1 MALPRMFH
9 GAPKSV
15 EPPTAPPRQGL
26 VDTLLKHSVG
36 LTYEEARREW
46 MFEGTV
52 ITADHEGFL
61 EHCPCGAKLEVA
73 NYLLTH
79 RSNGNTIILGSRCI
93 KRFVLL
99 NGTET
104 QEDSRK
110 VFERIIQAK
119 KRDADLVATWPKL
132 LAPRVSATALHAFRN
147 RALDFLGTLASG
159 HISPERWQEFL
170 ILLQLTD
177 IDRHELTRLRD
188 ILFRPERVP
197 KEDKVIHLENRSEEE
212 IRKDIGVWRK
222 ISRAPVTSTLSD
234 SEIYHPESFV
244 ERKERR
250 RRK

>member
-26 VDTLLKHSVG
+26 VDALLRHSGG

-46 MFEGTV
+46 VFDGTT
-52 ITADHEGFL
+52 ITADDEKFL
-61 EHCPCGAKLEVA
+61 EHCPCGAKLEVV

-79 RSNGNTIILGSRCI
+79 SSNGKAIILGSECI

-99 NGTET
+99 NGAET

-110 VFERIIQAK
+110 VFERIIKAK
-119 KRDADLVATWPKL
+119 KRDADLVTMWPRL
-132 LAPRVSATALHAFRN
+132 LVPRVSSHTMQAFRD
-147 RALDFLGTLASG
+147 RADDFLGSLEANR
-159 HISPERWQEFL
+159 IPAERWHE
-170 ILLQLTD
+170 LLMLLKVGET
-177 IDRHELTRLRD
+177 DRHELTRLKD
-188 ILFRPERVP
+188 ILFRPNRVP
-197 KEDKVIHLENRSEEE
+197 KEDKVIQLGARSEEE
-212 IRKDIGVWRK
+212 IRQEIGVWRK
-222 ISRAPVTSTLSD
+222 TSRAPAVSTLGD

-250 RRK
+250 QRK